1 MERWQDEYR
10 RGCNHKHLLKELY
23 ALSRYAAWKKAFVQ
37 NKEKATGNAI
47 KIFSYNEVNSWLEKT
62 VNSVD
67 IVSLKGND
75 MNVKWK

>member
-1 MERWQDEYR
+1 MQPQAPIKRTI
-10 RGCNHKHLLKELY
+10 CVI
-23 ALSRYAAWKKAFVQ
+23 ALRSMKKAFVQ

-75 MNVKWK
+75 MTVK